1 MGESA
6 NGRMGESANG
16 RRGEWAT
23 GRVDE
28 WASGRI
34 PSPSRLVAPSP
45 IRRLAVSELGG
56 RVAIL
61 TEEQRHRLSDE
72 DFAVPGKRQLPLHD
86 AEHARLAW
94 DELDRTEGLTPYE
107 REEARARIIRALHR
121 HGVKFGRA
129 MQESEQRTM
138 AGAQEAT
145 VADEAGHVVEV
156 TIARPGV
163 SNNGYVYTP
172 AVLADA
178 AGLWNGAPAFLDHPT
193 ALDLTRAGSRS
204 LRDLVGVYEGARYE
218 EGRGLRA
225 RLRLSANDHGAFE
238 TIREAAAATAA
249 GRPAPP
255 IGISAD
261 WKLLKSAARGRAGDG
276 ANGRAR
282 WNVHSIVAVN
292 SGDLV
297 IRPSAGGSFDRIL
310 EADRPEPIDYSVV
323 EVLEA
328 VVTTG
333 REGDGASG
341 REGDG
346 AGLAAA
352 PARGLADS
360 ASAELQRAVDAA
372 MRPVR
377 LALAQATLDAK
388 LGGSGLPA
396 AAVEQVRSQFAGRV
410 FEASE
415 VDSAIAGMRT
425 LLGAVFGQQSIRGV
439 GAGVLDPGQPQ
450 GVTPLEKVQ
459 AAFDRLF
466 GLDVAGHLTGVPRL
480 TGIREAYVL
489 VTGDKFFDGRYHW
502 EESIVREA
510 NETTTAVMSN
520 VVLNSMTK
528 RLVKDYQAQPKWWE
542 PFTIKVPVI
551 DFKQQ
556 NRIRLNDFASLATVA
571 EDGTYAN
578 VAWGDAREN
587 YTPTKFGN
595 LVAVTL
601 EMFLNDDLHAVQRI
615 PTKLA
620 HAAVVTINEQ
630 VGNLFTQSAGT
641 GPTMADTFHVFDAA
655 NHQGN
660 TSVATPG
667 MDLSSAALQ
676 TAMTSLEKIQNSA
689 GKRIGVRGRYLL
701 VPPDLR
707 WQAQVITQSQ
717 YLAGTANNDI
727 NPLAGAVIPIV
738 VPQLTTA
745 YQWYL
750 LADPTQIEGIEIGFL
765 NGREEPEL
773 LVQDNPAVGLVFTND
788 AISYKLRHIY
798 GLGWLDYRGAF
809 AALPTS

>member
-1 MGESA
+1 M
-6 NGRMGESANG
+6 
-16 RRGEWAT
+16 T
-23 GRVDE
+23 
-28 WASGRI
+28 I
-34 PSPSRLVAPSP
+34 L
-45 IRRLAVSELGG
+45 SE
-56 RVAIL
+56 A
-61 TEEQRHRLSDE
+61 ERHRLLDD
-72 DFAVPGKRQLPLHD
+72 DFAVPSKRKLPIHD

-107 REEARARIIRALHR
+107 REEARSRIIRALHR

-129 MQESEQRTM
+129 MQEAEQRVLGTS
-138 AGAQEAT
+138 QEAT
-145 VADEAGHVVEV
+145 VTDEAGHVIEV

-163 SNNGYVYTP
+163 SNNGYLYTP
-172 AVLADA
+172 GVLKDA
-178 AGLWNGAPAFLDHPT
+178 APLWNGAPAFLDHPT

-204 LRDLVGVYEGARYE
+204 LRDLVGVYEGARYD

-225 RLRLSANDHGAFE
+225 RLRLLGNDHGAFE
-238 TIREAAAATAA
+238 TIREAQTALAA

-261 WKLLKSAARGRAGDG
+261 WKVLKSPAKPG
-276 ANGRAR
+276 ADGRAR
-282 WNVHSIVAVN
+282 WNVHAIVAVN

-310 EADRPEPIDYSVV
+310 EADTPPVLEYEAN

-328 VVTTG
+328 TVTETVS
-333 REGDGASG
+333 RGDGEMATRGRGGTEAADNGSRGAAELAIGAASDRQG
-341 REGDG
+341 SGVAAGTPKQG
-346 AGLAAA
+346 AGTLA
-352 PARGLADS
+352 PEIARAIDE
-360 ASAELQRAVDAA
+360 AT
-372 MRPVR
+372 RPLR
-377 LALAQATLDAK
+377 LALAQSALEAK
-388 LGGSGLPA
+388 LAGAGLPEPA
-396 AAVEQVRSQFAGRV
+396 AAQVRSQFAGRS

-415 VDSAIAGMRT
+415 VDAAVAGMRQ
-425 LLGAVFGQQSIRGV
+425 LLGSIFGQSSIRGV
-439 GAGVLDPGQPQ
+439 GAAVLDSGRPQ
-450 GVTPLEKVQ
+450 GVTPLDKVQ

-466 GLDVAGHLTGVPRL
+466 GLDVPAHLTGVPRL
-480 TGIREAYVL
+480 SGIREAYIL
-489 VTGDKFFDGRYHW
+489 ITGDKFFDGRYHW
-502 EESIVREA
+502 EESVVREA

-528 RLVKDYQAQPKWWE
+528 RLIKDYQAQPKWWE
-542 PFTIKVPVI
+542 PFTIKVPVV
-551 DFKQQ
+551 DMKQQ
-556 NRIRLNDFASLATVA
+556 NRIRLNDFGSLASVA

-587 YTPTKFGN
+587 YTPAKYGN

-620 HAAVVTINEQ
+620 HAAVVSINEQ
-630 VGNLFTQSAGT
+630 VGNLFTQNAGT
-641 GPTMADTFHVFDAA
+641 GPALSDTFHVFDAV

-660 TSVATPG
+660 TSAATPG
-667 MDLSSAALQ
+667 MDLSSASLQ
-676 TAMTSLEKIQNSA
+676 TAMTALEKMQNTA

-701 VPPDLR
+701 IPPDLR
-707 WQAQVITQSQ
+707 WTAQVITQSQ
-717 YLAGTANNDI
+717 YLAGTPNNDI
-727 NPLAGAVIPIV
+727 NPLAGAIVPIV
-738 VPQLTTA
+738 VPQLATA

-750 LADPTQIEGIEIGFL
+750 LADPSQIESIEIGFL

-788 AISYKLRHIY
+788 AISYKIRHIY